1 MKRIL
6 QILLVALAVLPTAAF
21 GQVVYTFDAGGNGY
35 TSNGTSYTNM
45 VQYPSDFPVG
55 TFELTDA
62 ATLGLTFA
70 DGNATKLFKGITH
83 NTNTSTVDLTAI
95 PNTEDQQVEWTQYIK
110 TETTSPAKAGVIL
123 RAQNVAA
130 GYSPELRQ
138 GYYFIAQNNGSVGL
152 VRFRCRVQGEIGDGT
167 NIIDASITI
176 PNYTTGPL
184 YLKAKA
190 EGTSISFSYSLDNT
204 NWTLA
209 QTSTDATF
217 AAGTVQIAW
226 GVGAGSSL
234 DLYFDN
240 LKFTNLKTTS
250 VKSVVSDNK
259 LDVTVNGKNIT
270 VKNANSFSV
279 YSITGAKVR
288 EINGSE
294 INNTITLTSGV
305 YIVKSGSKVKKLV
318 VN

>member
-1 MKRIL
+1 MKRII
-6 QILLVALAVLPTAAF
+6 QILLVVLAILPISVF
-21 GQVVYTFDAGGNGY
+21 GQVVYTFDVDGNGY
-35 TSNGTSYTNM
+35 TSNGTTYTNM
-45 VQYPSDFPVG
+45 VQYPSDFPAG
-55 TFELTDA
+55 TFGLTDA

-83 NTNTSTVDLTAI
+83 NTNTSSVDLIAI
-95 PNTEDQQVEWTQYIK
+95 PSTEDQQVEWTQYIK
-110 TETTSPAKAGVIL
+110 TETTSPAKAGIIL

-130 GYSPELRQ
+130 AYSPELRQ

-152 VRFRCRVQGEIGDGT
+152 VRFRCRVQGEIGDGS
-167 NIIDASITI
+167 NLIDVSLTI

-184 YLKAKA
+184 YLKARA
-190 EGTSISFSYSLDNT
+190 EGTSISLSYSLDNS
-204 NWTLA
+204 NWTLV
-209 QTSTDATF
+209 QTATDATF

-240 LKFTNLKTTS
+240 LKFTNLKATS
-250 VKSVVSDNK
+250 VKSIVSDYK

-279 YSITGAKVR
+279 YSLTGAKVR
-288 EINGSE
+288 EINSSE
-294 INNTITLTSGV
+294 INNTITLNSGV
-305 YIVKSGSKVKKLV
+305 YIIKSGSKVKKLV